1 MPGDGVG
8 VVEQACAASL
18 RAGSVSLTGYTDNAG
33 AAIRQAQDLPGSV
46 IELHDK
52 TKDVND
58 AEYMVEHQHRWSEPS
73 DDRNEVLFARLQ
85 TTKESLTLLYD
96 DKVTEG
102 IHAYLDHIIGAAQD
116 AKKLL

>member
-1 MPGDGVG
+1 MSRPTQEKIREAFDAINRIQHNL
-8 VVEQACAASL
+8 E
-18 RAGSVSLTGYTDNAG
+18 G
-33 AAIRQAQDLPGSV
+33 ARTIV

-96 DKVTEG
+96 DKITEG

>member
-1 MPGDGVG
+1 MSRPTQEKIREAFDAINQI
-8 VVEQACAASL
+8 QANLEVA
-18 RAGSVSLTGYTDNAG
+18 RT
-33 AAIRQAQDLPGSV
+33 IV

-102 IHAYLDHIIGAAQD
+102 IHAYLDHIIKAAQE
-116 AKKLL
+116 AKQVL

>member
-1 MPGDGVG
+1 MSRPSQEKIREAFD
-8 VVEQACAASL
+8 
-18 RAGSVSLTGYTDNAG
+18 
-33 AAIRQAQDLPGSV
+33 AINHIQSNLEVARSIV

-52 TKDVND
+52 TKDVVD

-96 DKVTEG
+96 DKITEG
-102 IHAYLDHIIGAAQD
+102 IHAYLDHIIKAAQD

>member
-1 MPGDGVG
+1 MSRPTQEKIREAFDAINRILQHLEV
-8 VVEQACAASL
+8 A
-18 RAGSVSLTGYTDNAG
+18 RG
-33 AAIRQAQDLPGSV
+33 AI

-58 AEYMVEHQHRWSEPS
+58 VEYMVEHQHRWSEPS

-85 TTKESLTLLYD
+85 TTKESLTRLYD

-102 IHAYLDHIIGAAQD
+102 IHAYLDHIIKEAED
-116 AKKLL
+116 AKKVL